1 MRFILFVFTVFLIPL
16 SANATNGI
24 AMHGTPKYEKIFDH
38 LSYSNPDAPKGGK
51 ITQCSIGTFDT
62 LNDNTIEGK
71 PADGLYLLNDPL
83 MRRVWDEPFSLYGVI
98 AKSIDIPND
107 RSSIT
112 FHLNSKAVFHDGS
125 PITTKDVKF
134 SFETLREKGKP
145 NTRNVYNLVSNV
157 IVTNK
162 HKITFKFT
170 KDHDQETALIL
181 AMMPVLSK
189 SYWQDREFDAT
200 TLESPLGNG
209 PYKISS
215 IDAGKSIAYE
225 RVKDYWAA
233 DLPVNIG
240 HYNFDSMTID
250 YYRDNTVALEAFQSG
265 ACDVRREFNPTQ
277 WQSAYDNEADYIMET
292 LTHSRPEKARG
303 FIFNKRRELLKDRN
317 VRKALTLA
325 FHFDWMN
332 RTFFNGQAKRI
343 QSTFPNSLLSGDF
356 VLPIQSKRTLLKQA
370 NNLLND
376 AGYAIQ
382 DNGQRFTLTLLL
394 NNPLEEKIAL
404 GYKKDLKR
412 LGINL
417 EIRTLDTA
425 QFYGALST
433 YDYDMI
439 SWRWVNSLSP
449 GTEQAIYW
457 GCDAAKNEGSRN
469 YSGLCNDDIDTTI
482 KTLTQSKTYEDL
494 VTTTQKLDTMIMS
507 EYPFIPLYYM
517 GVDYVARWPYINHP
531 NKQSTYGMV
540 LETWWHTQ
548 E

>member
-1 MRFILFVFTVFLIPL
+1 
-16 SANATNGI
+16 
-24 AMHGTPKYEKIFDH
+24 
-38 LSYSNPDAPKGGK
+38 
-51 ITQCSIGTFDT
+51 
-62 LNDNTIEGK
+62 
-71 PADGLYLLNDPL
+71 
-83 MRRVWDEPFSLYGVI
+83 
-98 AKSIDIPND
+98 
-107 RSSIT
+107 
-112 FHLNSKAVFHDGS
+112 
-125 PITTKDVKF
+125 
-134 SFETLREKGKP
+134 
-145 NTRNVYNLVSNV
+145 
-157 IVTNK
+157 
-162 HKITFKFT
+162 
-170 KDHDQETALIL
+170 
-181 AMMPVLSK
+181 
-189 SYWQDREFDAT
+189 
-200 TLESPLGNG
+200 
-209 PYKISS
+209 
-215 IDAGKSIAYE
+215 
-225 RVKDYWAA
+225 
-233 DLPVNIG
+233 
-240 HYNFDSMTID
+240 
-250 YYRDNTVALEAFQSG
+250 
-265 ACDVRREFNPTQ
+265 
-277 WQSAYDNEADYIMET
+277 
-292 LTHSRPEKARG
+292 
-303 FIFNKRRELLKDRN
+303 
-317 VRKALTLA
+317 
-325 FHFDWMN
+325 
-332 RTFFNGQAKRI
+332 
-343 QSTFPNSLLSGDF
+343 
-356 VLPIQSKRTLLKQA
+356 LKQA